1 MINNEDQH
9 LLRELR
15 AKTKLLPQEKAQL
28 KNLERKEKASKKE
41 EDKKTGE
48 TKNKNVFAIKSTT
61 KISPLPIRFLP
72 HERAGLRT
80 LADDIKMDSIEDII
94 DELGLEGEKEINETK
109 LIRAAVFL
117 LKQRSHSE
125 IIKAIREIKLQML
138 RG

>member
-1 MINNEDQH
+1 MINNEDMH
-9 LLRELR
+9 LLSELR
-15 AKTKLLPQEKAQL
+15 AKTKLLPYEKAQL

-41 EDKKTGE
+41 EGNKTDN
-48 TKNKNVFAIKSTT
+48 TKNKNLFAIKSTT

-80 LADDIKMDSIEDII
+80 LADDIKMNSLKDII